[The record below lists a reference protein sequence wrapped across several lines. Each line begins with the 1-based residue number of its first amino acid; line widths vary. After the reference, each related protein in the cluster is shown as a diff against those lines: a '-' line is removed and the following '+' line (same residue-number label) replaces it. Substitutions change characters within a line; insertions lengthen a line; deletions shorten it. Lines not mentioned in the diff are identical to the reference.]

1 MAQKSREE
9 GEIGSESKE
18 KGDLP
23 PCLPPP
29 PLELVDRRSLSANYV
44 PVKSKLPQS
53 PPGGWFPRA
62 FEFLENFCS
71 NSTLPG
77 PKAVQMSP
85 PSGKLPDYCFNFSQ
99 ASIMLLKLCMCKH
112 GLLDNILTC
121 HEILRIRD
129 KYKSFLNTFK
139 YV

>member
-23 PCLPPP
+23 PCFPPP
-29 PLELVDRRSLSANYV
+29 SNWLIVARCQQIMY
-44 PVKSKLPQS
+44 QS
-53 PPGGWFPRA
+53 NQSFHNPPRGGWFPRA